1 MASIAE
7 VSVTVLPS
15 EPVDTTS
22 FYKNVHVTSTAW
34 VSRKRERGSIRVDPV
49 LRRAAERGP

>member
-22 FYKNVHVTSTAW
+22 FYKNVHVYRETFTA
-34 VSRKRERGSIRVDPV
+34 
-49 LRRAAERGP
+49 